1 MPLPTSLVGTSFT
14 ANEISTGSVAGSGP
28 ITFTEAKLLSD
39 QKVLGTPIGPN
50 ATFTITSVGPA
61 DPTTGAQAISGTI
74 NNSPATFAN
83 GQSLTGTTVGVDGTD
98 FIVTGSFAGSNGTFY
113 VTNTPAQQPG
123 VGNTATV
130 AATSAGVAY
139 TPACYCAGTLIRTE
153 HGDVPVEQLAI
164 GDRVVTL
171 SGTLEAIRWIGVRS
185 YHGRFLAG
193 HDNLLP
199 IRFRAGSLAYNVPSR
214 DLLVSP
220 KHAMF
225 LDGKLIAAE
234 LLVNGSSIARETT
247 ARRVDYFHIE
257 LTHHNV
263 IWAEGAAS
271 ETFVDDESR
280 GVFHNL
286 QTYRELYPEA
296 EHQTAE
302 YCAPRITEGF
312 ELLAIRRQIDE
323 RARGFALAS

>member
-1 MPLPTSLVGTSFT
+1 MPLPTTLVGTAFT
-14 ANEISTGSVAGSGP
+14 ANEISSGSVSGSGP

-50 ATFTITSVGPA
+50 ATFTITAVGPA
-61 DPTTGAQAISGTI
+61 DPTTGAQTISGTI

-83 GQSLTGTTVGVDGTD
+83 GQSLTGTTVGVDATD
-98 FIVTGSFAGSNGTFY
+98 FIVTGSFAGSTGTFY

-123 VGNTATV
+123 VGGTASV
-130 AATSAGVAY
+130 AATSASVAY

-153 HGDVPVEQLAI
+153 KGEMPVEQLVI
-164 GDRVVTL
+164 GDRVVTV
-171 SGTLEAIRWIGVRS
+171 SGGLEPIRWIGTRS
-185 YHGRFLAG
+185 YHGRFLKG
-193 HDNLLP
+193 HDHLLP
-199 IRFRAGSLAYNVPSR
+199 IKFCAGSLAPNVPAR

-225 LDGKLIAAE
+225 LNGMLVAAE
-234 LLVNGSSIARETT
+234 LLVNGRSIVRET
-247 ARRVDYFHIE
+247 AVQRVDYFHIE
-257 LTHHNV
+257 LSHHDV

-280 GVFHNL
+280 GMFHNL
-286 QTYRELYPEA
+286 QSYRALYPEA
-296 EHQTAE
+296 APKTAE

-312 ELLAIRRQIDE
+312 ELLAIRRQLDD
-323 RARGFALAS
+323 RAGRFALAS